1 MSPSGPN
8 PIRGYYTPIFPL
20 INFPLYALLKQ
31 FKVKWNYCF
40 SWEFLNENFNEEDP
54 SVMHL
59 SPEKIETPT
68 ENPYDNLPIKSQ
80 EDVEAEKQKG
90 NKEKSECGTEELQTG
105 KVFPK

>member
-1 MSPSGPN
+1 
-8 PIRGYYTPIFPL
+8 
-20 INFPLYALLKQ
+20 
-31 FKVKWNYCF
+31 
-40 SWEFLNENFNEEDP
+40 
-54 SVMHL
+54 MHL

-90 NKEKSECGTEELQTG
+90 NQEKSECGTEELQTG